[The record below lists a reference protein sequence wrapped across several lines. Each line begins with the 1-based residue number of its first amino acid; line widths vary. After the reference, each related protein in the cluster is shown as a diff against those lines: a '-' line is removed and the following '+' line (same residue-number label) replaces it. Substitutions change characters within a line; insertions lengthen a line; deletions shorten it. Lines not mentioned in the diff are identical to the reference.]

1 MIGHAVQPLGVLVLT
16 MVLALWAAGGGGVPV
31 TARVEVLATASASV
45 PPSKSFAEMAAC
57 RNRSAGNHGMCMSA
71 AACAAHC
78 ALNVAIIPVA
88 LGVPT
93 TPSFCAGLSA
103 IAEAEGHC
111 FPPDPPPPRAV
122 IIG

>member
-1 MIGHAVQPLGVLVLT
+1 MIGHAVQALAVLVLT
-16 MVLALWAAGGGGVPV
+16 MALALWATGGGGVPV
-31 TARVEVLATASASV
+31 SARVEAPATASPSI
-45 PPSKSFAEMAAC
+45 PPLKSFAEMAAC
-57 RNRSAGNHGMCMSA
+57 RKRAVGNHGMCTSA

-78 ALNVAIIPVA
+78 GLNVAIIPVA
-88 LGVPT
+88 LHVPT
-93 TPSFCAGLSA
+93 TPSFCAGLTA